1 MAAEEARFGDLL
13 ARYRRAAG
21 LTQEELAERAGLST
35 RGLSDLERGL
45 RRRPHPETVR
55 LLAQALA
62 LPANDRMALQ
72 VAAQA
77 KPQPA
82 TAPPTAPLPQP
93 PTPLLG
99 REGDLA
105 AVLERLRQPD
115 VRLLTLTGPG
125 GVGKSRLALAAA
137 DAVRATGAVNVAF
150 VSLAALTDPALVVT
164 RLAETLDVKQT
175 GGHAILDAL
184 AHRIGSQPALVVLDN
199 FEHLLDAAPLVADLL
214 ARCPELQVLA
224 TSRAALRLSGEHEFA
239 VAPLALPDL
248 RRPLAAAV
256 AQSPAVRLF
265 VERSQAADSHF
276 ALTDDNAGA
285 VAAICHRL
293 AGLPLAIEL
302 AAARGKVLAPA
313 ALLARLDR
321 QLQLLT
327 DGARDL
333 PPRQRAMR
341 ATLDW
346 SYGLLGAEERAL
358 FDRLAIFAGGWT
370 LAAAE
375 AVAASETVASEAV
388 LGLLAQLVDQ
398 SLVVAEPG
406 PGGEHRYHLLEPIR
420 QYSQERLAASGLAD
434 VARRQHARYYLALVE
449 MGGHAAVRRPGAA
462 TWLASM
468 TAEHDNL
475 RAALNLFL
483 ELREAEAAQRLA
495 GGLWFFWYLQGHIIE
510 GRRWLESALALP
522 GPVPA
527 GVRATALA
535 GAGCLAGT
543 QGDYTRGLS
552 CLTEGLALYREV
564 GDTEQVARTLMN
576 LGVFSRDLGDL
587 VEARTLFEAS
597 LASWPDGYKGGVILT
612 LGNLADVACLQ
623 GDFGRA
629 RLLSE
634 EGLALSQKQGDAVGR
649 TWILQTLA
657 RVALAEGDPEQA
669 GVSLAEC
676 LALLRELRNKDGL
689 SECLEALA
697 ALAGARGQGKRA
709 ARLFGAAAALRD
721 GIGAPLSPAYRAQ
734 YTRDL
739 AAARAHTDETTW
751 AAAWAA
757 GYALSP
763 DEAIAAA
770 DEETN
775 SA

>member
-1 MAAEEARFGDLL
+1 
-13 ARYRRAAG
+13 
-21 LTQEELAERAGLST
+21 
-35 RGLSDLERGL
+35 
-45 RRRPHPETVR
+45 
-55 LLAQALA
+55 
-62 LPANDRMALQ
+62 
-72 VAAQA
+72 
-77 KPQPA
+77 
-82 TAPPTAPLPQP
+82 
-93 PTPLLG
+93 LLG

-105 AVLERLRQPD
+105 AVLARLRQPD

-150 VSLAALTDPALVVT
+150 VSLAALTDPALVPT
-164 RLAETLDVKQT
+164 RLAETLDVKQA

-184 AHRIGSQPALVVLDN
+184 AHRIGSQSALVVLDN
-199 FEHLLDAAPLVADLL
+199 FEHLLDAAPLVADLH

-256 AQSPAVRLF
+256 TQSPAVRLF

-293 AGLPLAIEL
+293 AGLPLALEL

-358 FDRLAIFAGGWT
+358 FDRLAVFAGGWT

-434 VARRQHARYYLALVE
+434 VARRQHARYYLAMVE
-449 MGGHAAVRRPGAA
+449 RDFLTTVGMKKPAPTRQPSAAI
-462 TWLASM
+462 WLAGM

-475 RAALNLFL
+475 RAALSWFL
-483 ELREAEAAQRLA
+483 EHEDAEAMQRLA
-495 GGLWFFWYLQGHIIE
+495 GGLWFFWYVQGHISE
-510 GRRWLESALALP
+510 GLRWLENALFL
-522 GPVPA
+522 GGSVPA
-527 GVRATALA
+527 VVRAMALQ
-535 GAGCLAGT
+535 GAGVLAGT
-543 QGDYTRGLS
+543 QGNYARARDFLEES
-552 CLTEGLALYREV
+552 LALYRAV
-564 GDTEQVARTLMN
+564 GDTAQVARTLMN
-576 LGVFSRDLGDL
+576 LGVFVREQGDL
-587 VEARTLFEAS
+587 IEARTLLEATLS
-597 LASWPDGYKGGVILT
+597 LRQEVGEEAGIILA
-612 LGNLADVACLQ
+612 LNNLAEVVRLQ
-623 GDFGRA
+623 GDFR
-629 RLLSE
+629 RTRQLSE
-634 EGLALSQKQGDAVGR
+634 QSLALGQKLGDLFGSAYA
-649 TWILQTLA
+649 LCTLA
-657 RVALAEGDPEQA
+657 RVAMVEGNLEQA
-669 GVSLAEC
+669 STLLIKSLALFRELGDKLDIAEC
-676 LALLRELRNKDGL
+676 LET
-689 SECLEALA
+689 LA
-697 ALAGARGQGKRA
+697 ALAGSRGQGERA

-751 AAAWAA
+751 AAAWEA
-757 GYALSP
+757 GYALLP

-770 DEETN
+770 DEETD